1 MLNDMENTIQM
12 LLLLKKVKLRKLKQ
26 EEALSR
32 EEKINKIS

>member
-12 LLLLKKVKLRKLKQ
+12 LLTTKEGKTKKLKQ
-26 EEALSR
+26 EEALTR